1 MADVAHGVERVTHW
15 LEERGV
21 DYQLVEH
28 ARTLSAADEAQAVGV
43 PAGHVAKTLV
53 LHQAGSYRLVVIPAS
68 RRLDLLRVREL
79 TGGSP
84 CSPRHRARDGAGFP
98 RLRGRRVAAVRPN
111 VAGPRDRR
119 HQAPLPRPRAL
130 RRRGPPACGL
140 ARSARAAAD
149 GRAPGGRHLRTDPRA
164 TRLALRRAG
173 ATLTAW
179 SPARKAGLLRG
190 RADAPARVP
199 SPAWRRTDATITPG

>member
-1 MADVAHGVERVTHW
+1 VERVTHW

-21 DYQLVEH
+21 DYELVEH

-84 CSPRHRARDGAGFP
+84 HVRLATEHEMERDFPDFEVGALPPFGPMLPVPEIVDIRLLYHDRVLCAAGDHRHAVSLDPREL
-98 RLRGRRVAAVRPN
+98 LRMVEPQVADICERIPEPHDWRFAE
-111 VAGPRDRR
+111 
-119 HQAPLPRPRAL
+119 LPRP
-130 RRRGPPACGL
+130 
-140 ARSARAAAD
+140 
-149 GRAPGGRHLRTDPRA
+149 
-164 TRLALRRAG
+164 
-173 ATLTAW
+173 
-179 SPARKAGLLRG
+179 
-190 RADAPARVP
+190 
-199 SPAWRRTDATITPG
+199 